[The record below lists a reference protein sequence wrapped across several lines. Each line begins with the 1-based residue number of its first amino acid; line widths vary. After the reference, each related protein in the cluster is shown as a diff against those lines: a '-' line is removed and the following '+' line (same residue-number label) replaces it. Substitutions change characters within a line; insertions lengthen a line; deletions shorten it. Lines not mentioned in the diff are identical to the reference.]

1 MKRRTLFLNMFSAML
16 DALGPSGWWP
26 AATPFEMAVG
36 AILTQNTNWQ
46 GASRAI
52 ANLRDAGKLDPFTLY
67 ATPDAELAELLRPAG
82 HFRIKTQRLRNLL
95 ALFVGELD
103 GDMTALA
110 ASGLDRARERLLAVK
125 GVGPE
130 TADSILLYGLGLPS
144 FVVDAY
150 TARICA
156 RHALAPEEAGYDELR
171 ELFMDALPAE
181 TALYNEF
188 HALLVRVGN
197 AYCRPRTPKC
207 EACPL
212 ERFLP

>member
-1 MKRRTLFLNMFSAML
+1 MKRHTLFLNMFSAML

-26 AATPFEMAVG
+26 AQTPFEMAVG

-46 GASRAI
+46 GAARAM
-52 ANLRDAGKLDPFTLY
+52 ANIRDAGKLDPFALHGL
-67 ATPDAELAELLRPAG
+67 PDHELAELLRPAG
-82 HFRIKTQRLRNLL
+82 HFRIKSQRLKNLL
-95 ALFVGELD
+95 ALIVGELG
-103 GDMTALA
+103 GDIATLA
-110 ASGLDRARERLLAVK
+110 ACGLDTARERLLAVK

-150 TARICA
+150 TARICS

-181 TALYNEF
+181 VGLFNEF

-207 EACPL
+207 DACPL

>member
-1 MKRRTLFLNMFSAML
+1 MKRHTLFLNMFSAML

-46 GASRAI
+46 GASRAL
-52 ANLRDAGKLDPFTLY
+52 ANIRDAGKLDPVALFTLPE
-67 ATPDAELAELLRPAG
+67 ADLAELLRPAG
-82 HFRIKTQRLRNLL
+82 HFRVKAGRLRNLL
-95 ALFVGELD
+95 SLIVGELD
-103 GDMTALA
+103 GDIANLA
-110 ASGLDRARERLLAVK
+110 ANGLERARERLLAIK

-150 TARICA
+150 TARICS
-156 RHALAPEEAGYDELR
+156 RHGLVPEEAGYDELR
-171 ELFMDALPAE
+171 ELFMDALPADVG
-181 TALYNEF
+181 LYNEL

-207 EACPL
+207 AACPL

>member
-1 MKRRTLFLNMFSAML
+1 MKRHTLFLNMFSAML

-26 AATPFEMAVG
+26 AQTPFEMAVG

-46 GASRAI
+46 GAARAM
-52 ANLRDAGKLDPFTLY
+52 ANIRDAGKLDPFALHGL
-67 ATPDAELAELLRPAG
+67 PDHELAELLRPAG
-82 HFRIKTQRLRNLL
+82 HFRIKSQRLKNLL
-95 ALFVGELD
+95 ALIVGELG
-103 GDMTALA
+103 GDITALA
-110 ASGLDRARERLLAVK
+110 ACGLDTARERLLAVK

-150 TARICA
+150 TARICS

-181 TALYNEF
+181 VGLFNEF

-207 EACPL
+207 DACPL

>member
-1 MKRRTLFLNMFSAML
+1 MKRHTLFLNMFSAML

-26 AATPFEMAVG
+26 ATTPFEMAVG

-46 GASRAI
+46 GAARAI
-52 ANLRDAGKLDPFTLY
+52 ANIREAGKLDPFALY
-67 ATPDAELAELLRPAG
+67 ALPDAELAELLRPAG
-82 HFRIKTQRLRNLL
+82 HFRIKARRLKNLL
-95 ALFVGELD
+95 ALFVEELD
-103 GDMTALA
+103 GDMTVLA
-110 ASGLDRARERLLAVK
+110 ASGLESARERLLAVK

-150 TARICA
+150 TARICS

-181 TALYNEF
+181 ASLYNEF

-207 EACPL
+207 AACPL

>member
-1 MKRRTLFLNMFSAML
+1 MKRQTLFLNMYGAML

-26 AATPFEMAVG
+26 AATPLEMAVG

-46 GASRAI
+46 GAAKAI
-52 ANLRDAGKLDPFTLY
+52 ANLRQAGLLDA
-67 ATPDAELAELLRPAG
+67 DALFALSADALAEYIRPAG
-82 HFRIKTQRLRNLL
+82 HFRVKAARLRNLMALVVTDCGGDIL
-95 ALFVGELD
+95 ALAEL
-103 GDMTALA
+103 
-110 ASGLDRARERLLAVK
+110 GLERAREALLAVR

-130 TADSILLYGLGLPS
+130 TADSILLYGLGLPA

-150 TARICA
+150 TARICS

-171 ELFMDALPAE
+171 ELFMDALPCE
-181 TALYNEF
+181 VGLYNEF

-197 AYCRPRTPKC
+197 GWCRPRAPKC
-207 EACPL
+207 SSCPL

>member
-1 MKRRTLFLNMFSAML
+1 MKRHTLFLNMYSAML
-16 DALGPSGWWP
+16 DVLGPSGWWP

-46 GASRAI
+46 GAARAMDSI
-52 ANLRDAGKLDPFTLY
+52 RKAGRLDPVALY
-67 ATPDAELAELLRPAG
+67 ELPDNDLAELLRPAG
-82 HFRIKTQRLRNLL
+82 YFRLKAGRLKNLL
-95 ALFVGELD
+95 ALIVEELG
-103 GDMTALA
+103 GDIVVLA
-110 ASGLDRARERLLAVK
+110 DAGLEAARERLLAVK

-150 TARICA
+150 TARICS
-156 RHALAPEEAGYDELR
+156 RHALVPEDASYDELR
-171 ELFMDALPAE
+171 ELFMDALPADVG
-181 TALYNEF
+181 LYNEF

-197 AYCRPRTPKC
+197 GWCRPRAPKC

-212 ERFLP
+212 GRFLP